1 MNYAATWKSSELKLG
16 TDLMILISGQFILV
30 TFHSTVVVA
39 GDTLKQLLL
48 NETSSKLTYIGILKN
63 CRDSISFCVLNNTS
77 N

>member
-1 MNYAATWKSSELKLG
+1 MNYAATWKSSELKLD

-48 NETSSKLTYIGILKN
+48 NETSSKITCIGTKF
-63 CRDSISFCVLNNTS
+63 CWDSISFCVLNNTS
-77 N
+77 S